1 MTLKQATL
9 LLNLINAGLD
19 TALKV
24 KFAVDKIMSMT
35 DEECERYINDQ
46 NLISDELMKRL
57 DEI

>member
-24 KFAVDKIMSMT
+24 KFAVDKIMAMS

-46 NLISDELMKRL
+46 NLISDELMKKL